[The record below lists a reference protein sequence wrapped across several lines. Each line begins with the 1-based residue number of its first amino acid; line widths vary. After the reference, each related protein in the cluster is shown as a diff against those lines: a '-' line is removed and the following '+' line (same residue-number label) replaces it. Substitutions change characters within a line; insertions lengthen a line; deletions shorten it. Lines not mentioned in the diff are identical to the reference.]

1 LILERNLLFNK
12 VRYSYS
18 NLDWRKNLTA
28 IIMDG
33 NPVARTI
40 RSMVRDGVVSL
51 RKSNVQPTL
60 VTIIVGNDP
69 ASQAYLNNKHAACT
83 AAGIKSRNIELPRD
97 TPQSEL
103 ERIIQELNQDRTVTG
118 ILLQLPLPKPLN
130 DAMAVASIAE
140 EKDVDGLNP
149 CNLGRLVTKDAKL
162 VPCTPKGVIVLL
174 KYYRVGIAGKHAV
187 IINRSKLVGRP
198 LTQLLLNEDATV
210 TVCHSKTNDL
220 SDISRQAEI
229 LLTGIGR
236 RSEFTVG
243 PDMIKP
249 GAAVVDIG
257 TSSVGGKLM
266 GDVDFDNAIRVASF
280 LTPVPGGV
288 GPLTVSMLLYN
299 SLVTASMQHNLEI
312 GFNLDQLA
320 SPA

>member
-1 LILERNLLFNK
+1 ME
-12 VRYSYS
+12 
-18 NLDWRKNLTA
+18 
-28 IIMDG
+28 G
-33 NPVARTI
+33 NPAARTI
-40 RSMVRDGVVSL
+40 RSKIKEEVVSL
-51 RKSNVQPTL
+51 RKSNVEPSL

-69 ASQAYLNNKHAACT
+69 ASQAYLDSKNAACT
-83 AAGIKSRNIELPRD
+83 AVGIKSRNIELPVE

-103 ERIIQELNQDRTVTG
+103 EQTIHDLNQDRTVTG
-118 ILLQLPLPKPLN
+118 ILVQLPLPKPLSE
-130 DAMAVASIAE
+130 AAAVGSIAR

-149 CNLGRLVTKDAKL
+149 CNLGRLSEKDAKL

-174 KYYRVGIAGKHAV
+174 KYYQVGIAGKHAV

-198 LTQLLLNEDATV
+198 LAQLLLNEDATV
-210 TVCHSKTNDL
+210 TVCHSKTKEI
-220 SDISRQAEI
+220 SDISRQADI
-229 LLTGIGR
+229 LITGIGR

-243 PDMIKP
+243 SDMIRP

-299 SLVTASMQHNLEI
+299 SLVTASMQHDMEMELGI
-312 GFNLDQLA
+312 DQLT
-320 SPA
+320 SPT

>member
-1 LILERNLLFNK
+1 
-12 VRYSYS
+12 
-18 NLDWRKNLTA
+18 
-28 IIMDG
+28 MDG
-33 NPVARTI
+33 DQVARTI
-40 RSMVRDGVVSL
+40 RSKIREEVVSL
-51 RKSNVQPTL
+51 RKANVEPSL

-83 AAGIKSRNIELPRD
+83 AAGIKSRNIELPEG
-97 TPQSEL
+97 TPQSQL
-103 ERIIQELNQDRTVTG
+103 EQIIHDLNQDRTVTG
-118 ILLQLPLPKPLN
+118 ILLQLPLPQPLN
-130 DAMAVASIAE
+130 DAAALAAIAK

-149 CNLGRLVTKDAKL
+149 CNLGRLAGKDAKL

-174 KYYRVGIAGKHAV
+174 KYYQVGIAGKHAV

-210 TVCHSKTNDL
+210 TVCHSKTKEIG
-220 SDISRQAEI
+220 DISRQADI

-243 PDMIKP
+243 SEMIKP

-266 GDVDFDNAIRVASF
+266 GDVDFDNAIRVASSI
-280 LTPVPGGV
+280 TPVPGGV
-288 GPLTVSMLLYN
+288 GPLTVAMLLYN
-299 SLVTASMQHNLEI
+299 SLVTASMQHDLEME
-312 GFNLDQLA
+312 FRLDELA
-320 SPA
+320 SHA

>member
-1 LILERNLLFNK
+1 MNAR
-12 VRYSYS
+12 
-18 NLDWRKNLTA
+18 
-28 IIMDG
+28 IMDG

-40 RSMVRDGVVSL
+40 RSKIGDAVVSL
-51 RKSNVQPTL
+51 RKSNVEPSL
-60 VTIIVGNDP
+60 VTVIVGNDP
-69 ASQAYLNNKHAACT
+69 ASQAYLKNKHAACT
-83 AAGIKSRNIELPRD
+83 AAGIKSRNIELPGN
-97 TPQSEL
+97 TPQSAL
-103 ERIIQELNQDRTVTG
+103 ERVIHDLNQDKTVTG
-118 ILLQLPLPKPLN
+118 ILVQLPLPKPL
-130 DAMAVASIAE
+130 DEAAAVASIAK

-149 CNLGRLVTKDAKL
+149 CNLGRLSEKDAKL

-174 KYYRVGIAGKHAV
+174 KYYQVGIAGKHAV

-210 TVCHSKTNDL
+210 TVCHSKTKGL
-220 SDISRQAEI
+220 ADISRQADI
-229 LLTGIGR
+229 LITGIGR

-243 PDMIKP
+243 PEMIKP

-299 SLVTASMQHNLEI
+299 SLVTASMQHGMEME
-312 GFNLDQLA
+312 FPLDQLA
-320 SPA
+320 ASS

>member
-1 LILERNLLFNK
+1 M
-12 VRYSYS
+12 
-18 NLDWRKNLTA
+18 TA
-28 IIMDG
+28 KIMDG
-33 NPVARTI
+33 DQLARTI
-40 RSMVRDGVVSL
+40 RSKIRDEVVSL
-51 RKSNVQPTL
+51 RKANVEPSL

-83 AAGIKSRNIELPRD
+83 AAGIKSRNIELPGG
-97 TPQSEL
+97 TPQSQL
-103 ERIIQELNQDRTVTG
+103 EQIIHDLNQDRTVTG
-118 ILLQLPLPKPLN
+118 ILLQLPLPQPLN
-130 DAMAVASIAE
+130 DAAALAAIAK

-149 CNLGRLVTKDAKL
+149 CNLGRLAGKDAKL

-174 KYYRVGIAGKHAV
+174 KYYQVGIAGKHAV

-210 TVCHSKTNDL
+210 TVCHSKTKEIG
-220 SDISRQAEI
+220 DISRQADI

-243 PDMIKP
+243 SEMIKP

-280 LTPVPGGV
+280 ITPVPGGV
-288 GPLTVSMLLYN
+288 GPLTVAMLLYN
-299 SLVTASMQHNLEI
+299 SLVTASMQHDLEME
-312 GFNLDQLA
+312 FRLDELA
-320 SPA
+320 SHA

>member
-1 LILERNLLFNK
+1 
-12 VRYSYS
+12 
-18 NLDWRKNLTA
+18 
-28 IIMDG
+28 MDG
-33 NPVARTI
+33 NAVARTI
-40 RSMVRDGVVSL
+40 RSKIKEGVVSL
-51 RKSNVQPTL
+51 RKSNVEPTL

-69 ASQAYLNNKHAACT
+69 ASQAYLNNKNAACT
-83 AAGIKSRNIELPRD
+83 AVGIKSRNIELREG

-103 ERIIQELNQDRTVTG
+103 EKIIQDLNQDRTVTG
-118 ILLQLPLPKPLN
+118 ILVQLPLPKPLN
-130 DAMAVASIAE
+130 DAAAVASIAE
-140 EKDVDGLNP
+140 EKDVDALNP
-149 CNLGRLVTKDAKL
+149 CNLGRLVGKDAKL

-174 KYYRVGIAGKHAV
+174 KYYQVGIAGKHAV

-210 TVCHSKTNDL
+210 TVCHSKTKEIG
-220 SDISRQAEI
+220 DISRQADI
-229 LLTGIGR
+229 LVTGIGR

-243 PDMIKP
+243 REMIKP

-266 GDVDFDNAIRVASF
+266 GDVDFDNATRVASF

-299 SLVTASMQHNLEI
+299 SLVTASMQHGLEMEL
-312 GFNLDQLA
+312 GLDQLA
-320 SPA
+320 SPS

>member
-1 LILERNLLFNK
+1 
-12 VRYSYS
+12 
-18 NLDWRKNLTA
+18 
-28 IIMDG
+28 MDG
-33 NPVARTI
+33 NPVARAI
-40 RSMVRDGVVSL
+40 RSKIRDGVVSL
-51 RKSNVQPTL
+51 RKANVEPSL

-69 ASQAYLNNKHAACT
+69 ASQAYLNNKHAACA
-83 AAGIKSRNIELPRD
+83 AAGIKSRNIELRKD

-103 ERIIQELNQDRTVTG
+103 EQIIHDLNQDRTVTG

-130 DAMAVASIAE
+130 EAAAVASIAK

-149 CNLGRLVTKDAKL
+149 CNLGQLAGKDAKL

-174 KYYRVGIAGKHAV
+174 KYYQVGIAGKHAV

-210 TVCHSKTNDL
+210 TVCHSKTKEI
-220 SDISRQAEI
+220 SDISTQADI

-243 PDMIKP
+243 PEMIKP

-299 SLVTASMQHNLEI
+299 SLVTASMQHDLEI
-312 GFNLDQLA
+312 EFSLDQLA
-320 SPA
+320 PPAQHS

>member
-1 LILERNLLFNK
+1 
-12 VRYSYS
+12 
-18 NLDWRKNLTA
+18 
-28 IIMDG
+28 MDG
-33 NPVARTI
+33 DQLARTI
-40 RSMVRDGVVSL
+40 RSKIRDEVVSL
-51 RKSNVQPTL
+51 RKANVEPSL

-83 AAGIKSRNIELPRD
+83 AAGIKSRNIELPGG
-97 TPQSEL
+97 TPQSQL
-103 ERIIQELNQDRTVTG
+103 EQIIHDLNQDRTVTG
-118 ILLQLPLPKPLN
+118 ILLQLPLPQPLN
-130 DAMAVASIAE
+130 DAAALAAIAK

-149 CNLGRLVTKDAKL
+149 CNLGRLAGKDAKL

-174 KYYRVGIAGKHAV
+174 KYYQVGIAGKHAV

-210 TVCHSKTNDL
+210 TVCHSKTKEIG
-220 SDISRQAEI
+220 DISRQADI

-243 PDMIKP
+243 SEMIKP

-280 LTPVPGGV
+280 ITPVPGGV
-288 GPLTVSMLLYN
+288 GPLTVAMLLYN
-299 SLVTASMQHNLEI
+299 SLVTASMQHDLEME
-312 GFNLDQLA
+312 FRLDELA
-320 SPA
+320 SHA

>member
-1 LILERNLLFNK
+1 ME
-12 VRYSYS
+12 
-18 NLDWRKNLTA
+18 
-28 IIMDG
+28 G
-33 NPVARTI
+33 NPAAQTI
-40 RSMVRDGVVSL
+40 RSKIREGVVSL
-51 RKSNVQPTL
+51 RKSDVEPSL

-69 ASQAYLNNKHAACT
+69 ASRAYLDSKNAACT
-83 AAGIKSRNIELPRD
+83 AVGIKSRNIELPGE
-97 TPQSEL
+97 TPQSGL
-103 ERIIQELNQDRTVTG
+103 ERTIHDLNQDRKVTG
-118 ILLQLPLPKPLN
+118 ILVQLPLPKPLSE
-130 DAMAVASIAE
+130 AAAVASIAK

-149 CNLGRLVTKDAKL
+149 CNLGRLSEKDAKL
-162 VPCTPKGVIVLL
+162 VPCTPKGVIVML
-174 KYYRVGIAGKHAV
+174 KYYHVEIAGRHAV

-210 TVCHSKTNDL
+210 TVCHSKTKQIA
-220 SDISRQAEI
+220 DISRQADI
-229 LLTGIGR
+229 LVTGIGR

-243 PDMIKP
+243 SDMIRP

-299 SLVTASMQHNLEI
+299 SLVTASMQHDMEMEF
-312 GFNLDQLA
+312 GVDQLTLHT
-320 SPA
+320 

>member
-1 LILERNLLFNK
+1 M
-12 VRYSYS
+12 
-18 NLDWRKNLTA
+18 TA

-33 NPVARTI
+33 NPVARAI
-40 RSMVRDGVVSL
+40 RSKIRDGVVSL
-51 RKSNVQPTL
+51 RKANVEPSL

-69 ASQAYLNNKHAACT
+69 ASQAYLNNKHAACA
-83 AAGIKSRNIELPRD
+83 AAGIKSRNIELRKD

-103 ERIIQELNQDRTVTG
+103 EQIIHDLNQDRTVTG

-130 DAMAVASIAE
+130 EAAAVASIAK

-149 CNLGRLVTKDAKL
+149 CNLGQLAGKDAKL

-174 KYYRVGIAGKHAV
+174 KYYQVGIAGKHAV

-210 TVCHSKTNDL
+210 TVCHSKTKEI
-220 SDISRQAEI
+220 SDISTQADI

-243 PDMIKP
+243 PEMIKP

-299 SLVTASMQHNLEI
+299 SLVTASMQHDLEI
-312 GFNLDQLA
+312 EFSLDQLA
-320 SPA
+320 PPAQHS

>member
-1 LILERNLLFNK
+1 ME
-12 VRYSYS
+12 
-18 NLDWRKNLTA
+18 
-28 IIMDG
+28 G
-33 NPVARTI
+33 NPAAQTI
-40 RSMVRDGVVSL
+40 RSKIRERVVSL
-51 RKSNVQPTL
+51 RKSNVEPSL

-69 ASQAYLNNKHAACT
+69 ASRAYLDSKNAACT
-83 AAGIKSRNIELPRD
+83 AVGIKSRNIELPGE
-97 TPQSEL
+97 TPQSGL
-103 ERIIQELNQDRTVTG
+103 ERTIHDLNQDRKVTG
-118 ILLQLPLPKPLN
+118 ILVQLPLPKPLSE
-130 DAMAVASIAE
+130 AAAVASIAK

-149 CNLGRLVTKDAKL
+149 CNLGRLSEKDAKL
-162 VPCTPKGVIVLL
+162 VPCTPKGVIVML
-174 KYYRVGIAGKHAV
+174 KYYHVEIAGRHAV

-210 TVCHSKTNDL
+210 TVCHSKTKQIA
-220 SDISRQAEI
+220 DISRQADI
-229 LLTGIGR
+229 LVTGIGR

-243 PDMIKP
+243 SEMIRP

-299 SLVTASMQHNLEI
+299 SLVTASMQHGMEMEF
-312 GFNLDQLA
+312 GVDQLTLQT
-320 SPA
+320 